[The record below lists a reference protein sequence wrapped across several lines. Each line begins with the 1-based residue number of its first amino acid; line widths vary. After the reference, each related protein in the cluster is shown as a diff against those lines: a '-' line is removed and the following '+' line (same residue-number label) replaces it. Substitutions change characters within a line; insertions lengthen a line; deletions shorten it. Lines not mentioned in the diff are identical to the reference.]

1 MTMTRPSEP
10 PYLGRFIWTALLG
23 PPYLTWHGPCTCQ
36 AMLRIMLVDDTP
48 ERSFYL
54 RVVLERLGY
63 DVVAEIANPRELH
76 DEALRLSPDAIIVE
90 TDSPSRDTLEN
101 ICMITESCPR
111 PVVMFSNDPARE
123 SIREAVRVGVSAYVV
138 DGLSPERI
146 APIIDTAVARFE
158 AFQTVKD
165 ELEKTRTKL
174 GERKLIERA
183 KGILMKEKRVSEDDA
198 YRLLRKLAMD
208 KNLSLGAVAEQVI
221 TVAKLLG

>member
-1 MTMTRPSEP
+1 
-10 PYLGRFIWTALLG
+10 
-23 PPYLTWHGPCTCQ
+23 
-36 AMLRIMLVDDTP
+36 MLRIMLVDDTP

-63 DVVAEIANPRELH
+63 EVVGEIANPRELQ
-76 DEALRLSPDAIIVE
+76 DEVLRLSPDAVIVE
-90 TDSPSRDTLEN
+90 TDSPTRDTLEN

-111 PVVMFSNDPARE
+111 PVVMFSHDPARE

-146 APIIDTAVARFE
+146 SPIIETAVARFE

-165 ELEKTRTKL
+165 ELAKTKTKL
-174 GERKLIERA
+174 GERKLIDRA
-183 KGILMKEKRVSEDDA
+183 KGILMKEKRVSEDEA

-208 KNLSLGAVAEQVI
+208 RNLSLGAVAEQVI

>member
-1 MTMTRPSEP
+1 
-10 PYLGRFIWTALLG
+10 
-23 PPYLTWHGPCTCQ
+23 
-36 AMLRIMLVDDTP
+36 MLRIMLVDDTP

-63 DVVAEIANPRELH
+63 EVVAEISNPRELH
-76 DEALRLSPDAIIVE
+76 DEVLRLSPDAVIVE
-90 TDSPSRDTLEN
+90 TESPSRDTLEN

-146 APIIDTAVARFE
+146 SPIIETAVARFE

-174 GERKLIERA
+174 GERKLIDRA
-183 KGILMKEKRVSEDDA
+183 KGILMKLKGLTEDEA
-198 YRLLRKLAMD
+198 YVLLRSTAMRE
-208 KNLSLGAVAEQVI
+208 KKKISEIAQSILTASEML
-221 TVAKLLG
+221 K

>member
-1 MTMTRPSEP
+1 
-10 PYLGRFIWTALLG
+10 
-23 PPYLTWHGPCTCQ
+23 
-36 AMLRIMLVDDTP
+36 MLRIMLVDDTP

-63 DVVAEIANPRELH
+63 DVVAEMSNPRELH
-76 DEALRLSPDAIIVE
+76 DEVLRLSPDAIIVG

-101 ICMITESCPR
+101 LCLVTESCPR
-111 PVVMFSNDPARE
+111 PIVMFAHDPARE

-146 APIIDTAVARFE
+146 SPIIETAVARFE

-165 ELEKTRTKL
+165 ELEKTKTKL
-174 GERKLIERA
+174 GERKLIDRA
-183 KGILMKEKRVSEDDA
+183 KGILMKEKHVSEEEA

-208 KNLSLGAVAEQVI
+208 RNLSLGAIAEQVI